1 MSAKSNERH
10 KDNEAMSECGR
21 ATPNVKVSVTRHF
34 DASPERV
41 FDAWLDPEMI
51 GKWMFGPALREEEVL
66 RIVADARVGGSFS
79 FLVRRQG
86 QEIDHVGKY
95 REIDRPRR
103 LIFTWGIAGESE
115 DESLVIIEIVPQE
128 TGAELTLTHE
138 MDAKWADYAS
148 RTEAGWSKMLEALA
162 ATLGQI

>member
-10 KDNEAMSECGR
+10 KENEEMSEYGR
-21 ATPNVKVSVTRHF
+21 PTPNVKVSVTRHF

-41 FDAWLDPEMI
+41 FDAWLDPELI

-103 LIFTWGIAGESE
+103 LVFTWGIAGESE
-115 DESLVIIEIVPQE
+115 DESLVIIEIVQKAQRKEHKKHKPIN
-128 TGAELTLTHE
+128 GFLCAFCVPSFALFVFPRIILLT
-138 MDAKWADYAS
+138 
-148 RTEAGWSKMLEALA
+148 
-162 ATLGQI
+162 

>member
-10 KDNEAMSECGR
+10 KENEEMSEYGR
-21 ATPNVKVSVTRHF
+21 PTPNVKVSVTRHF

-41 FDAWLDPEMI
+41 FDAWLDPELI

-86 QEIDHVGKY
+86 QEIVHVGHRRGVGRRKSCDHRNSSARDRGRAHPDSRNG
-95 REIDRPRR
+95 REVGRLREPHRGRMDQNARSACGGARP
-103 LIFTWGIAGESE
+103 
-115 DESLVIIEIVPQE
+115 D
-128 TGAELTLTHE
+128 LTTKKG
-138 MDAKWADYAS
+138 M
-148 RTEAGWSKMLEALA
+148 ALS
-162 ATLGQI
+162 